1 MAERKKEKKSP
12 EEADSK
18 GSRSH
23 GTVENL
29 WYWLKT
35 LYRES
40 PGFVW
45 LYAAG
50 IGVGVGTSFLGVYMP
65 SVLVA
70 DITAQAGLERILGNL
85 AFLGGGLACL
95 YLTETWIGN
104 TKQILGKRIAVK
116 HR

>member
-1 MAERKKEKKSP
+1 MTKYCGGYDTEEKEQDFEREDVMAERKKEKKSP

-70 DITAQAGLERILGNL
+70 DIKIGRASCRERVSV
-85 AFLGGGLACL
+85 GG
-95 YLTETWIGN
+95 
-104 TKQILGKRIAVK
+104 
-116 HR
+116 

>member
-1 MAERKKEKKSP
+1 MGGYDTEEKEQDFEREDVMAERKKEKKSP

-50 IGVGVGTSFLGVYMP
+50 IG
-65 SVLVA
+65 A
-70 DITAQAGLERILGNL
+70 
-85 AFLGGGLACL
+85 
-95 YLTETWIGN
+95 
-104 TKQILGKRIAVK
+104 
-116 HR
+116 